1 MEKSRYAAGLE
12 KLNEVDGNA
21 GEMVIQSLKDIAP
34 DLGKFIIEFAFG
46 DIYTRP
52 ELDLRQRE
60 LITLSSLA
68 SIGGTENQLRVHIN
82 GALNVGITA
91 KEISEIFIQCVPY
104 VGFPRALNAVSVA
117 KEVFKERKLI

>member
-12 KLNEVDGNA
+12 KLNEVDGKV
-21 GEMVIQSLKDIAP
+21 GDMVIQSLKDIAP

-91 KEISEIFIQCVPY
+91 KEISEIFIQCIPY
-104 VGFPRALNAVSVA
+104 VGFPRTLNAVAVA